1 MSAHTVNGFLS
12 ETTFRKR
19 TNWLSRIAKVIML
32 SAETNIQKVGLFQYE
47 YEIEYEI
54 IYKIG

>member
-12 ETTFRKR
+12 ETTFSKR

-32 SAETNIQKVGLFQYE
+32 SAETNIQKVGQFMLF
-47 YEIEYEI
+47 
-54 IYKIG
+54 